1 MDPDLC
7 IKLPAG
13 FDDSEADA
21 QVHPV
26 ARLFFS
32 GRTNAEVFAK
42 AQEWLSA
49 HDVLLQDIS
58 WKHLKDE
65 DEPLQLTI
73 HFYFQD
79 V

>member
-7 IKLPAG
+7 IKLPKD
-13 FDDSEADA
+13 FDDSDAEA

-26 ARLFFS
+26 ARLFFI
-32 GRTNAEVFAK
+32 GRTNAEVFAQ
-42 AQEWLSA
+42 AQEWLGA

-58 WKHLKDE
+58 WKHLQGE
-65 DEPLQLTI
+65 DNPLQLTI